1 MEDWE
6 FTEKKKECQHAG
18 KLEASGKQTFKS
30 REIHLLLDNT
40 IYFLFEPSIKYY
52 KSGPLMKK
60 KVLLKI
66 ENDFPNLKT
75 WVEALKNNVQGIV
88 KTENPTDKMVHDLR

>member
-1 MEDWE
+1 
-6 FTEKKKECQHAG
+6 
-18 KLEASGKQTFKS
+18 
-30 REIHLLLDNT
+30 
-40 IYFLFEPSIKYY
+40 
-52 KSGPLMKK
+52 MKK